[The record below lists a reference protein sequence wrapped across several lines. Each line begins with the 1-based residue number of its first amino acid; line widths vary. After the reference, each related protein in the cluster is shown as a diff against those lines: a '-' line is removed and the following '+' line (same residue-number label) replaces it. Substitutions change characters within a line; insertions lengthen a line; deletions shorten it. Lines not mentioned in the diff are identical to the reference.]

1 MQAVHYLTTTIKDT
15 WRKRKVISALFLDV
29 KGAFPSVNIN
39 WLVHD
44 MHIRGIPHQFTD
56 WITQRMSNRRT
67 QLRFDDYT
75 SGIFVVTNGLDQGDP
90 LSPIAYMIYN
100 SDILDVPNTK
110 NGEDAILFVDDTTI
124 LVIGRN
130 YTETHKKIEEMLH
143 RQGGIL
149 QWADAHYCTFGIEKF
164 QLVDFLRTT
173 NVTTGREGEGE
184 AILIRG
190 HKVLPQES
198 AKLLGIS
205 IDRRLNW
212 KMHIAAVLAKG
223 KKWINQFR
231 RLARMNK
238 GISPSFIR
246 QLYLTIAIPRLL
258 YGTDIF
264 LSPQRRHIATS
275 PSPTLTYNVTVMCQL
290 AMIQRRASIM
300 ITGTMRTTASSVLN
314 ILSGLLPM
322 HLAVDKWRHN
332 AALGL
337 AVTPKGHPL
346 YDMVHRTVWWYVQK
360 HPSPLHELFHTYNI
374 KPDKMEKVVPIR
386 HPSSWN
392 LGIKTTIPNDKNT
405 AIEQCRRD
413 RADYQLYTDG
423 SLTKDGVGAAAVI
436 YKKGKCIALTQLH
449 LGPAAE
455 HTV

>member
-29 KGAFPSVNIN
+29 KGAFPSVNIDR
-39 WLVHD
+39 LVHD
-44 MHIRGIPHQFTD
+44 MHIRGIPHQFAN

-190 HKVLPQES
+190 HEVPPQES

-223 KKWINQFR
+223 EKWINQFG

-258 YGTDIF
+258 YGADIF

-346 YDMVHRTVWWYVQK
+346 YDMVRRTARQYVQK